1 MTLGKKAHLRRSRT
15 GSIAAGVLAG
25 GVSDPSS
32 VLILKKIDKEF
43 PDAKWVV
50 ITRPPKEV
58 EESCKAINFPFVDF
72 TDKLKQLM
80 ASRKVL
86 KGSVFQDVR

>member
-1 MTLGKKAHLRRSRT
+1 MFLHDAWKEGTPSEIKDRIDS
-15 GSIAAGVLAG
+15 AGVLAG

-32 VLILKKIDKEF
+32 LFILKKIDKEF
-43 PDAKWVV
+43 PEAKWVV

-72 TDKLKQLM
+72 TNNLK
-80 ASRKVL
+80 AA
-86 KGSVFQDVR
+86 